1 MKEIYSELVDVVRLT
16 QENGS
21 TMLCRG
27 GEDAVRNAW
36 DKWPIVKAEKTG
48 EKELMQW
55 IVADELYD
63 PDDYSFLGMSEK

>member
-1 MKEIYSELVDVVRLT
+1 MDEIETEMVDVVLLT

-63 PDDYSFLGMSEK
+63 PDDYGFLGMSEK

>member
-1 MKEIYSELVDVVRLT
+1 MSSEIHSKMIDVVRLT

-36 DKWPIVKAEKTG
+36 DKWPIVKAEMTG
-48 EKELMQW
+48 EKQLLQW
-55 IVADELYD
+55 IYIDEEDQPYI
-63 PDDYSFLGMSEK
+63 PSTHM

>member
-1 MKEIYSELVDVVRLT
+1 MVDVVLLT

-27 GEDAVRNAW
+27 GEDAVKRFW
-36 DKWPIVKAEKTG
+36 EKWPIVKAEKTG

-55 IVADELYD
+55 IGADELYD
-63 PDDYSFLGMSEK
+63 PDDYGFLGMSEK

>member
-1 MKEIYSELVDVVRLT
+1 MKEIHSKMVDVVLLT

-36 DKWPIVKAEKTG
+36 EKWPIVKAEMTG
-48 EKELMQW
+48 EKQLLQW
-55 IVADELYD
+55 FTIDED
-63 PDDYSFLGMSEK
+63 SQ

>member
-1 MKEIYSELVDVVRLT
+1 MKEIQSKMVDVVLLT

-36 DKWPIVKAEKTG
+36 EKWPIVKAEMTG
-48 EKELMQW
+48 EKQLLQW
-55 IVADELYD
+55 IYADEEEDQPYI
-63 PDDYSFLGMSEK
+63 P

>member
-1 MKEIYSELVDVVRLT
+1 MSSEIQSEMVDVVLLT

-36 DKWPIVKAEKTG
+36 DKWPIVKAEKTE

-55 IVADELYD
+55 RKTWIAWRQL
-63 PDDYSFLGMSEK
+63 